1 MNKSLRKLYTTGKT
15 IVIVLI
21 LMYNQF
27 VSAQC
32 PTVTNSSQTF
42 CNTESPTIA
51 NLAATDNGGGV
62 AWFSSTTAT
71 TPLTASSGLING
83 ATYYADNA
91 TGDCGSRQPVT
102 VTIFAAPTGQN
113 FQGVCVDDP
122 NQATIANLIAIG
134 NNIQWYTSS
143 SGGAPLPTT
152 TVLVDNTIYY
162 ASQTNPNTG
171 CETSRLAVFVT
182 VGVVPVPTGPALQSF
197 CLNGTTPTIANL
209 QASGTNNWYST
220 ASSAVILDPNT
231 PLVDGENYYAT
242 TLDPP
247 CESVNRLEVTV
258 QLLQPNNAGN
268 DGAFAVCSN
277 DLATNPIRNL
287 FSSLSG
293 SPQTGG
299 TWTGPLPTSNGDQ
312 GTVNISTL
320 TAAGSPYVF
329 TYSVSNA
336 ACPTDTATVTITISN
351 PVNAGNDAT
360 TTVCSNAAPFNLFT
374 LLGVGAQAGGTW
386 SPPLASG
393 TNTFNPAVDTSGT
406 YTYTVLGT
414 PGCPNDTATVTVTVN
429 PATNSGANG
438 SVSVCAVGPS
448 VNLFTSLGGT
458 PQAGGTWS
466 PALASGTGVF
476 NPLVDAPGTYTYT
489 VTGTPPCANSSSTV
503 TVTLTP
509 ATNPTFTQVAP
520 ICQGGTLAAL
530 PTTSNNG
537 ITGTWAPALNN
548 NATTTYTFTPSA
560 GQCATTATMTITVN
574 PNVTPTFTQ
583 VAPICQGGTLAALPT
598 TSTNGITGT
607 WSPALNNN
615 ATTTY
620 TFTPSAGQCAT
631 TATMTITVNPNLT
644 PTFTQVPPICRGGT
658 LSALPTTSNNGVT
671 GTWSPALNNN
681 NTTTYTFTPSAGQ
694 CSTTATMTITVNPN
708 VTPTFTQVPP
718 ICQGGTLAA
727 LPTTS
732 NNGITGTWAPAL
744 NNNATTTY
752 TFTPSAGQCSTTATM
767 TITVNPNVTPTFTQV
782 APICQ
787 GGTLAALPTT
797 SNNGI
802 TGTWAPALNNTTTTT
817 YTFTPNSTAN
827 CELTTTMT
835 IVVNP
840 LPNAGNDGATT
851 LCSNNAAVDLFS
863 LLGGTPQ
870 TGGVWTPAMASGTGL
885 FNPSVDPAGTY
896 TYTVNGIAPCG
907 SDSAEVVVTVVPAP
921 NAGIDGTATFCAD
934 SAPADLFTFLG
945 GTPQTGGVWSPALA
959 SGTGVYDPLVDT
971 AGVYT
976 YTITGT
982 APCADATASAS
993 VTVNP
998 IPFAGL
1004 DATLEVC
1011 ANSGVV
1017 DLYFVLGGTPDA
1029 NGTWSPALASGTS
1042 EFDPSVDLAGTYTY
1056 TVIGDAP
1063 CGSDSSTLVITIIPA
1078 PNAGTDGT
1086 ANFCADSAPA
1096 DLFTFLGGTPQTGG
1110 TWSPALASGTGVFD
1124 PALDTAGTYTY
1135 TVTGTAPCADATAS
1149 ATVIVNPI
1157 PDAGTDGAIT
1167 LCSNAPS
1174 VDLFN
1179 SLTGTPMTGG
1189 TWTPAL
1195 ASGTGI
1201 FDPTVDAAGTYT
1213 YTVAGIAPCGND
1225 TAIVTVTV
1233 ITAPNAGTDGTANF
1247 CADSAPAD
1255 LFTFLGGTPQT
1266 GGTWTPALASG
1277 TGVFDPTLDT
1287 AGTYTYTVTGTAPC
1301 TDATASATVIVNPIP
1316 DAGTDGAITLCSNG
1330 TSVDLFNSLTGTP
1343 MTGGTWTP
1351 ALASG
1356 TGVFDPT
1363 VDTAGTYIYTVTGV
1377 APCGNDT
1384 ATVTVTI
1391 ITAPNAGTD
1400 GTANFCADSAPAD
1413 LVTFLGGTPQTG
1425 GTWSP
1430 ALASGTGVFD
1440 PALDTAGTYTYTVTG
1455 TAPCADATASATVIV
1470 NPIPNAGTDGSIA
1483 LCSDATPVDLF
1494 NSLTGTP
1501 MTGGTWTPALASGT
1515 GVFDPTVDT
1524 AGTYTY
1530 TVAGIAPCGN
1540 DTATVTVTIITAPNA
1555 GTDGTANFC
1564 ADSAPTDLFTFL
1576 GGTPQTGGTWSPA
1589 LASGTGVFN
1598 PAVDTAGSY
1607 TYTVNG
1613 IAPCFTGSASATVT
1627 VNPIPNAGQDGTIT
1641 LCSNAT
1647 AVDLFASLGGT
1658 PQTGGTWS
1666 PALASGTGLYDPTVD
1681 AAGTYTYTINGI
1693 APCGTDNATVTVTI
1707 TAGPNAGA
1715 DASVTFC
1722 ANGASSDLFTA
1733 LGVNAQTGGTWSPPL
1748 VSGTGVFNPA
1758 LDFAGQYTY
1767 TVPGT
1772 GTCNPDTAIVTV
1784 SITTPPNFGAG
1795 TLTATNVCQNT
1806 NVVVTIAGSSLVDG
1820 NYTFDYS
1827 VSNANPTNGTTTTV
1841 TITSGGGQ
1849 FTIPGTYFQTAGAT
1863 TITLNAVTA
1872 LAGNCTTPN
1881 IGATTTLTVLP
1892 LPTLG
1897 NATVTIANSCL
1908 GTDATVAISGAT
1920 TLANGTY
1927 TLTYQVSGANTSSAT
1942 INVVI
1947 NNGSGT
1953 FIIPNADLIN
1963 AGVNQFSIATLI
1975 SQITTCG
1982 NSTLNFTPV
1991 SFTIENPTAP
2001 TLTGTPTFCID
2012 ANATIAD
2019 LTALLNGN
2027 GTIIWYATATGG
2039 TALNATDVLQ
2049 DGITYYAAVQSTA
2062 GCESTRLDV
2071 VVTVEQCLPDAI
2083 IIPDGFSPNNDGVND
2098 EFVIKNIIEN
2108 YPNFTIEIFNRY
2120 GNVLFNGNRNN
2131 PNWNGKSS
2139 EGTNMGNGYAP
2150 AGVYFYI
2157 LNFNDGSRAPIQ
2169 GRLYL
2174 SR

>member
-1 MNKSLRKLYTTGKT
+1 MT
-15 IVIVLI
+15 I
-21 LMYNQF
+21 
-27 VSAQC
+27 
-32 PTVTNSSQTF
+32 
-42 CNTESPTIA
+42 
-51 NLAATDNGGGV
+51 
-62 AWFSSTTAT
+62 
-71 TPLTASSGLING
+71 
-83 ATYYADNA
+83 
-91 TGDCGSRQPVT
+91 
-102 VTIFAAPTGQN
+102 
-113 FQGVCVDDP
+113 
-122 NQATIANLIAIG
+122 
-134 NNIQWYTSS
+134 
-143 SGGAPLPTT
+143 
-152 TVLVDNTIYY
+152 
-162 ASQTNPNTG
+162 
-171 CETSRLAVFVT
+171 
-182 VGVVPVPTGPALQSF
+182 
-197 CLNGTTPTIANL
+197 
-209 QASGTNNWYST
+209 
-220 ASSAVILDPNT
+220 
-231 PLVDGENYYAT
+231 
-242 TLDPP
+242 
-247 CESVNRLEVTV
+247 
-258 QLLQPNNAGN
+258 
-268 DGAFAVCSN
+268 
-277 DLATNPIRNL
+277 
-287 FSSLSG
+287 
-293 SPQTGG
+293 
-299 TWTGPLPTSNGDQ
+299 
-312 GTVNISTL
+312 
-320 TAAGSPYVF
+320 
-329 TYSVSNA
+329 
-336 ACPTDTATVTITISN
+336 
-351 PVNAGNDAT
+351 
-360 TTVCSNAAPFNLFT
+360 
-374 LLGVGAQAGGTW
+374 
-386 SPPLASG
+386 
-393 TNTFNPAVDTSGT
+393 
-406 YTYTVLGT
+406 
-414 PGCPNDTATVTVTVN
+414 TVN
-429 PATNSGANG
+429 PN
-438 SVSVCAVGPS
+438 
-448 VNLFTSLGGT
+448 
-458 PQAGGTWS
+458 
-466 PALASGTGVF
+466 
-476 NPLVDAPGTYTYT
+476 
-489 VTGTPPCANSSSTV
+489 VT
-503 TVTLTP
+503 
-509 ATNPTFTQVAP
+509 PTFTQVAP
-520 ICQGGTLAAL
+520 ICQGVTLAAL

-583 VAPICQGGTLAALPT
+583 V
-598 TSTNGITGT
+598 
-607 WSPALNNN
+607 
-615 ATTTY
+615 
-620 TFTPSAGQCAT
+620 
-631 TATMTITVNPNLT
+631 
-644 PTFTQVPPICRGGT
+644 
-658 LSALPTTSNNGVT
+658 
-671 GTWSPALNNN
+671 
-681 NTTTYTFTPSAGQ
+681 
-694 CSTTATMTITVNPN
+694 
-708 VTPTFTQVPP
+708 PP
-718 ICQGGTLAA
+718 ICQGGTLAT

-732 NNGITGTWAPAL
+732 NNGIIGTWAPAL

-752 TFTPSAGQCSTTATM
+752 TFTP
-767 TITVNPNVTPTFTQV
+767 
-782 APICQ
+782 
-787 GGTLAALPTT
+787 
-797 SNNGI
+797 
-802 TGTWAPALNNTTTTT
+802 NT
-817 YTFTPNSTAN
+817 TAN

-840 LPNAGNDGATT
+840 LPNAGNDGAIT

-896 TYTVNGIAPCG
+896 TYTVNGITPCG
-907 SDSAEVVVTVVPAP
+907 SDSAVVVVTVVPAP

-934 SAPADLFTFLG
+934 SAPVDLFTFLG

-982 APCADATASAS
+982 APCADAIASAS

-1086 ANFCADSAPA
+1086 ANFCADS
-1096 DLFTFLGGTPQTGG
+1096 T
-1110 TWSPALASGTGVFD
+1110 
-1124 PALDTAGTYTY
+1124 
-1135 TVTGTAPCADATAS
+1135 
-1149 ATVIVNPI
+1149 
-1157 PDAGTDGAIT
+1157 
-1167 LCSNAPS
+1167 
-1174 VDLFN
+1174 
-1179 SLTGTPMTGG
+1179 
-1189 TWTPAL
+1189 
-1195 ASGTGI
+1195 
-1201 FDPTVDAAGTYT
+1201 
-1213 YTVAGIAPCGND
+1213 
-1225 TAIVTVTV
+1225 
-1233 ITAPNAGTDGTANF
+1233 
-1247 CADSAPAD
+1247 PAD

-1277 TGVFDPTLDT
+1277 TGVFDPALDT
-1287 AGTYTYTVTGTAPC
+1287 AGTYTYTVSGTAPC

-1316 DAGTDGAITLCSNG
+1316 NAGTDGAITLCSNG
-1330 TSVDLFNSLTGTP
+1330 TSVDLINSLTGTP

-1363 VDTAGTYIYTVTGV
+1363 IDTAGTYIYTVTGV

-1455 TAPCADATASATVIV
+1455 TAPCVDATASVTVIV
-1470 NPIPNAGTDGSIA
+1470 NPIPNAGTDGAIT
-1483 LCSDATPVDLF
+1483 LCSNGTSVDLF

-1515 GVFDPTVDT
+1515 GVFDPTIDT

-1530 TVAGIAPCGN
+1530 TVTGVAPCGSA
-1540 DTATVTVTIITAPNA
+1540 TATVTVTIITSPNA

-1598 PAVDTAGSY
+1598 PAVDTAGAYS
-1607 TYTVNG
+1607 YTVNG

-1666 PALASGTGLYDPTVD
+1666 PALTSGTGLFDPTVD

-1693 APCGTDNATVTVTI
+1693 APCGTDSATVTVTI

-1772 GTCNPDTAIVTV
+1772 GTCNPDSAIVTV

-1881 IGATTTLTVLP
+1881 IGATTTLTILP

-1927 TLTYQVSGANTSSAT
+1927 TLTYQVSGANSSSAT
-1942 INVVI
+1942 VNVLI

-2012 ANATIAD
+2012 ANATVAD
-2019 LTALLNGN
+2019 LTSLLNGS
-2027 GTIIWYATATGG
+2027 GTIVWYATATGG

-2049 DGITYYAAVQSTA
+2049 DGITYYAAVQSPA

-2157 LNFNDGSRAPIQ
+2157 LNFNDGSLAPIQ